1 MPIQRA
7 KPRIADLDQTPL
19 TSIAKADMPAG
30 SVLQVVHGVLD
41 TQYSYTNSTA
51 WTWNDVGLSATITP
65 ISSSSK
71 IQIMYNIDQMC
82 NNNMS
87 GGYHIGFR
95 LMRGTTEIG
104 RGATSSSRT
113 RLNSMT
119 WINVDGN
126 PYETRNTANF
136 HLDSPSTTSATT
148 YKVQASCAYT
158 SGGNTL
164 YIGRDLQNGTG
175 STYAVGTSNIIV
187 MEIAG

>member
-7 KPRIADLDQTPL
+7 KPIRADIPTLTTADLPT
-19 TSIAKADMPAG
+19 G

-41 TQYSYTNSTA
+41 TQYSYTNSTG
-51 WTWNDVGLSATITP
+51 WTWNDIGLSATITP
-65 ISSSSK
+65 ISSSNK
-71 IQIMYNIDQMC
+71 IQIMYNVDQFC
-82 NNNMS
+82 NSAMS
-87 GGYHIGFR
+87 GGYHMGFR

-113 RLNSMT
+113 RLNSIT
-119 WINVDGN
+119 WTNTDGN
-126 PYETRNTANF
+126 EYETRNTANF
-136 HLDSPSTTSATT
+136 HLDSPGTTSATT
-148 YKVQASCAYT
+148 YKVQTSTAYT

-164 YIGRDLQNGTG
+164 YIGRDKQNGTG